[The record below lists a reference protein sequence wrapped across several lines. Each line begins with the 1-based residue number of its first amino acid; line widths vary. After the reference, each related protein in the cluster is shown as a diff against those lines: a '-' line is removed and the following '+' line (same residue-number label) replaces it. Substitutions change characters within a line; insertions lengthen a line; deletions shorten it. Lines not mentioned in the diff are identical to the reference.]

1 MTPITLP
8 CDCDARDGLTLSRVG
23 ACAGLTVREGRKV
36 ALCNLT
42 THQAEAA
49 ALWLLDLVAEVEA
62 TP

>member
-23 ACAGLTVREGRKV
+23 ACVGLTVREGRKV

-42 THQAEAA
+42 IKQAEAA